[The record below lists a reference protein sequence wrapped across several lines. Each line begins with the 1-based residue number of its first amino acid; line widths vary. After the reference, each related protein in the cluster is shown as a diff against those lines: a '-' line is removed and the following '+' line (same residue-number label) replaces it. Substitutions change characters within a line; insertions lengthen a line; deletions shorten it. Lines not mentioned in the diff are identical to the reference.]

1 MMILFAEVKLEKLQD
16 FRLRQL
22 LYLCGHLQHSYTRK
36 SSEITSDIID
46 SEIKMK
52 GESEFKVH
60 LFCLNLFNYVNQF

>member
-22 LYLCGHLQHSYTRK
+22 LHLCGHLRHSYMRK
-36 SSEITSDIID
+36 FSEITSDLID

-52 GESEFKVH
+52 GESEFYVN
-60 LFCLNLFNYVNQF
+60 LFCLNLFN